1 MIHTLET
8 EATVAL
14 ENIIQ
19 LLDEQKSRLEK
30 ELNAVVKMI
39 RAAGKGVQA
48 GIEEFDRSR
57 KRGRIGKAVAK
68 IRRKRSASVRKRM
81 AAAQKA
87 RWARVKAAETK
98 GKATKSQLKTAT
110 KAS

>member
-1 MIHTLET
+1 
-8 EATVAL
+8 VAL
-14 ENIIQ
+14 ENIVQ
-19 LLDEQKSRLEK
+19 LLDEQKVRLEK

-48 GIEEFDRSR
+48 GVEEFGRSR
-57 KRGRIGKAVAK
+57 KRGRLGKAVVK

-87 RWARVKAAETK
+87 RWARVKAAEAKNTSSAKKVTK
-98 GKATKSQLKTAT
+98 G
-110 KAS
+110 

>member
-1 MIHTLET
+1 
-8 EATVAL
+8 VAL
-14 ENIIQ
+14 ESIVQ
-19 LLDEQKSRLEK
+19 LLNEQKARLEK

-39 RAAGKGVQA
+39 RAAGQGVQA

-87 RWARVKAAETK
+87 RWARVKAAEAKNTSSAK
-98 GKATKSQLKTAT
+98 KATKG
-110 KAS
+110 